1 MIRNI
6 IWKNINSPYVKS
18 LSPPP
23 HTYTQI
29 KGSGSAC
36 RIDYTLR
43 GNVSITRTLWHNGL
57 TTKFHKTKQKRY
69 NSYMIYLLLCKLYA
83 KRCLTTLLWILGS
96 LSRPSISII
105 LNRKTVF
112 SRHCVHILSLKI
124 KFFIF
129 KRPERIFLK
138 H

>member
-29 KGSGSAC
+29 KGSGC
-36 RIDYTLR
+36 RIDDTLR

-69 NSYMIYLLLCKLYA
+69 NSYMIYLLLCKLYS
-83 KRCLTTLLWILGS
+83 KRCLTTLLRILGS